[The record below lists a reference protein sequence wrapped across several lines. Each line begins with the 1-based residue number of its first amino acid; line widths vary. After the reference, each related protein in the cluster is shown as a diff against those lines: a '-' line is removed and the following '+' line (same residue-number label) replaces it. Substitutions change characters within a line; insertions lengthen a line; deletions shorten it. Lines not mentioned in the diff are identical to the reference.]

1 MRHLIRHAHE
11 LQRGRVEILYEQ
23 TCKRATIV
31 CLLFGT
37 AAHQMDENKRKKAN
51 KTYELKTEM
60 RYADAFIVHKIKL
73 MSHNFVVREL

>member
-1 MRHLIRHAHE
+1 MNR
-11 LQRGRVEILYEQ
+11 
-23 TCKRATIV
+23 RAKEPQLCV
-31 CLLFGT
+31 CFLERLHSKWMKT
-37 AAHQMDENKRKKAN
+37 REKKAN